1 GSDWFTLE
9 SLDLRGHLRPAI
21 GLVGDWARKPLV
33 TYAPDGTERTALVS
47 DQFFVQVGASLVAWD
62 RVRFGLNVPLAL
74 YQAGDDAVA
83 GGSSFAAPTGAALGD
98 VRFGADAVAFGRYG
112 DP

>member
-1 GSDWFTLE
+1 MRNRFVAAAVALPIAVLSRGASAQTPGFSLDRFEPAQTGSDWFTLE

-47 DQFFVQVGASLVAWD
+47 DQLFVHVGASLVAWD
-62 RVRFGLNVPLAL
+62 RIRFGLNVPLAL
-74 YQAGDDAVA
+74 Y
-83 GGSSFAAPTGAALGD
+83 
-98 VRFGADAVAFGRYG
+98 
-112 DP
+112 